1 MASGFKNSIESI
13 FNRMMLLAMGSA
25 LFNVLLGIILFC
37 ISNITDKAI
46 GIVAG
51 LGFIVKGLSAL
62 YNYLK
67 RDGAKLYSLNIVF
80 SVIYLALGVVLVI
93 FPGIVANFIVICL
106 GIYVAV
112 NGISKINYA
121 LWLKRGS
128 EQSWLVTLAAGIM
141 LIIIGF
147 LIAFNPFVK
156 LSLSQLVAT
165 FMIITGLLDFAY
177 AFLFK
182 LRNEE
187 IREIFW

>member
-1 MASGFKNSIESI
+1 MASGFKNSIENI
-13 FNRMMLLAMGSA
+13 FNRMMLLNMASA
-25 LFNVLLGIILFC
+25 LLNVLLGIILFC

-51 LGFIVKGLSAL
+51 LGFVVVGLSSL

-67 RDGAKLYSLNIVF
+67 RDGAKLFTLNVVFSAIYLLLGLILIVFPNIVA
-80 SVIYLALGVVLVI
+80 S
-93 FPGIVANFIVICL
+93 FIVICL
-106 GIYVAV
+106 GIFVAV

-128 EQSWLVTLAAGIM
+128 EDAWLVTLAAGI
-141 LIIIGF
+141 LLVVIGF

-177 AFLFK
+177 AYLFK
-182 LRNEE
+182 LRSEE